1 MFGLDTACT
10 TSKPPRGP
18 GREEMASLPE
28 IREMETKTEP
38 KMTKLRNYKP
48 QNIYTNGIITLD
60 LINEAEICVLTPLS
74 FWKKKVFKYLQNI
87 NMCLRFDRITG
98 NWSKFNFHFHLEM
111 IRFVFWKSGWVDTN
125 WQECHNTT
133 DGAELDR
140 VIALNVGAVSETK
153 SK

>member
-18 GREEMASLPE
+18 GQGREEMASLPE

-60 LINEAEICVLTPLS
+60 LINDAEICVPIPLS
-74 FWKKKVFKYLQNI
+74 F
-87 NMCLRFDRITG
+87 
-98 NWSKFNFHFHLEM
+98 
-111 IRFVFWKSGWVDTN
+111 
-125 WQECHNTT
+125 
-133 DGAELDR
+133 
-140 VIALNVGAVSETK
+140 
-153 SK
+153 